1 MSETI
6 VLHEDAERPTRRPV
20 LGYAMVLTATALW
33 GINGSFAKAALSS
46 GLSPLRLTE
55 VRSTGAALILVGA
68 LALVRPRSLRITR
81 GELPF
86 LLLFGVVGLA
96 FVQLFYFVA
105 IHRLEIGVA
114 LLIQYVAPVL
124 IALWARL
131 VLKEPVRRRVWAALV
146 LALGG
151 LSLVVDLWSGVALDG
166 LGVVAALAS
175 AVTFAL
181 YILLA
186 ENAVARRDPVS
197 LLALGFTFAA
207 VFWAVVQPWW
217 SFPTEYLDDRVTL
230 DGALISTTSPVWVLL
245 VGVVLVGTIVPFLLL
260 LAALRHLSATRA
272 GVTAMFEPVA
282 GALVAYALLG
292 ESLTAAQLIGG
303 AIVLAGILLAQT
315 AR

>member
-1 MSETI
+1 VVEPI
-6 VLHEDAERPTRRPV
+6 LAEDLKPRVRRPV
-20 LGYAMVLTATALW
+20 VGYAMVLAATALW
-33 GINGSFAKAALSS
+33 GINGSFAKAALGS
-46 GLSPLRLTE
+46 GLSSLRLTE
-55 VRSTGAALILVGA
+55 VRSTGAALVLVGA
-68 LALVRPRSLRITR
+68 LAILRPRSLRVTR

-86 LLLFGVVGLA
+86 LLLFGVAGLA
-96 FVQLFYFVA
+96 FVQLLYFVA

-114 LLIQYVAPVL
+114 LLIQYLAPVL
-124 IALWARL
+124 IALRARL
-131 VLKEPVRRRVWAALV
+131 VLKEPVRRRVWAALI

-166 LGVVAALAS
+166 LGVLAALAS

-186 ENAVARRDPVS
+186 ENAVNRRDPVS

-207 VFWAVVQPWW
+207 LFWAVVQPWW
-217 SFPTEYLDDRVTL
+217 SFPTEYLDDRVSL
-230 DGALISTTSPVWVLL
+230 DGSLFSTTLPVWALL

-260 LAALRHLSATRA
+260 LGALRHLSATRA

-292 ESLTAAQLIGG
+292 ESLTGAQLVGG